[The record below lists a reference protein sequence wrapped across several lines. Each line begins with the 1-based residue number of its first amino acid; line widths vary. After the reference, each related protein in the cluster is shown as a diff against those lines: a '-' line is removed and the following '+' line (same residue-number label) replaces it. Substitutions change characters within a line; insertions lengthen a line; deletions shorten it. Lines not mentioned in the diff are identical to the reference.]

1 MTLYFNRTLFA
12 AAGTLALLLVLP
24 LVAQGQAKSEWYVCK
39 RDDSPVEIK
48 TNRIMTGH
56 TCTYEDGSP
65 IKQQGQAQPQQQ
77 QQQSSA
83 SKKEGKQDS
92 ATAVPRADNIRTR
105 ILLREHER
113 ELAAFREAQDRRGRL
128 ARQESKE
135 LFDYYSLKMESH
147 GHNVKAIREELARLQ
162 R

>member
-1 MTLYFNRTLFA
+1 MTLYFNRNLFA
-12 AAGTLALLLVLP
+12 VAGTLALLLALP
-24 LVAQGQAKSEWYVCK
+24 PAAQGETDSQWYICK

-48 TNRIMTGH
+48 TNRIMAGH
-56 TCTYEDGSP
+56 TCTKEDGSP
-65 IKQQGQAQPQQQ
+65 IRQQGQAQQQQ
-77 QQQSSA
+77 PSA

-128 ARQESKE
+128 ARQDSKE

>member
-1 MTLYFNRTLFA
+1 MTLYFNRNLFA
-12 AAGTLALLLVLP
+12 AAGALALLLVLP
-24 LVAQGQAKSEWYVCK
+24 PAAQSQSDNQWYICK

-48 TNRIMTGH
+48 TNRIMAGH
-56 TCTYEDGSP
+56 TCTYEDGSA
-65 IKQQGQAQPQQQ
+65 IKRQGQAQPQQ

-113 ELAAFREAQDRRGRL
+113 ELAAFREAQDRRERL

-147 GHNVKAIREELARLQ
+147 GHNVQAIREELARLQ